1 VKVSL
6 MLLRQLEDVS
16 ILLDRLG
23 IKHNITSGYSRGLVW
38 GKYQQRL
45 QYKIVINHGMAVN
58 RFMGLIGFVQE
69 RPFKRRTRFTDK
81 RYCDISIRGIR
92 TIQYIGEKPVY
103 DISVESE
110 AFVANGTLS

>member
-1 VKVSL
+1 

-58 RFMGLIGFVQE
+58 RFMELIGFVQE
-69 RPFKRRTRFTDK
+69 RPFKK
-81 RYCDISIRGIR
+81 RGSPIKDITLLLS
-92 TIQYIGEKPVY
+92 E
-103 DISVESE
+103 ESGRY
-110 AFVANGTLS
+110 NT